1 MESVATKNFSLSPYY
16 QKVIQGLHSLKI
28 EVFALESRYEK
39 GEEES
44 VALRHPVE
52 SALKAGSFLS

>member
-1 MESVATKNFSLSPYY
+1 M
-16 QKVIQGLHSLKI
+16 IQGLHSLKI

-44 VALRHPVE
+44 VALRHPRSEGGELSLLKVVFV
-52 SALKAGSFLS
+52 ALSSYRS